1 MNTDINET
9 LFWLKEILRMN
20 GENVKSIEAVED
32 WYDNGQYMKE
42 VAEITYDN
50 GSRRYADIGCDS
62 NLAAVYDIMAVMCD
76 IKPRSQAIEKIKR
89 DIYPKH
95 EVPKR
100 RSEREIAEDYERE
113 KAFAGVFG
121 Y

>member
-1 MNTDINET
+1 MNTNINET

-42 VAEITYDN
+42 VAEITYEN
-50 GSRRYADIGCDS
+50 GAKRYADIGCDS

-76 IKPRSQAIEKIKR
+76 IKPRSQAIGEIKR

-100 RSEREIAEDYERE
+100 RSEREIIEDYERE
-113 KAFAGVFG
+113 KAFAVVFG